1 MKKIIILLFLVAGSV
16 FAFSQK
22 VESKQ
27 IKFQKE
33 RRACIVG
40 EYKVPKDI
48 METVVKK
55 FFIERGLISF
65 GKMSGFMVYE
75 QASCPSVTSQLL
87 DVYVKIS
94 GGKSS
99 SSIILLASKGGDK
112 FVGENEEGIYA
123 NFKNVL
129 QDWGT
134 SGEAL
139 YIQSQKEEQ
148 HKVLVKIEKE
158 YQKLTKKLDGLNKKK
173 NNLERDIQKT
183 EEAQKNAKQ
192 KFDAEK
198 QKLDSIQ

>member
-1 MKKIIILLFLVAGSV
+1 MKKIIILLFLVASSV

-33 RRACIVG
+33 KRSCVVG

-173 NNLERDIQKT
+173 NSLERDIQKT
-183 EEAQKNAKQ
+183 EEAQKKAKQ